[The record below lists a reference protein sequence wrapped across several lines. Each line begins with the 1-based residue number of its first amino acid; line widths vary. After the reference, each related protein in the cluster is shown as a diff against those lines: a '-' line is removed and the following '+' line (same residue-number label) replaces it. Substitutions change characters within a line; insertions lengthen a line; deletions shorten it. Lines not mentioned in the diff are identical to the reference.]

1 MEWAEICGSFQKK
14 TKAAFLRLNWK
25 EFVMAKIL
33 VAEDNKHIREGL
45 AQALSAEGHKVEQAQ
60 NGEIALTLYESF
72 KPNIVILDIMM
83 PKKSGFDVCN
93 TLRKKGENVPIIF
106 LTAKGEETDKLL
118 GFNLGADDYL
128 TKPFSLRELL
138 ARIGA
143 LLRRLN
149 LPIEPDESFTIGSH
163 VIDPKTF
170 TITNARGKSENL
182 KIREL
187 KLLKYFHDHPNTVIM
202 RDTLFA
208 EVWNASKL
216 MISRTID
223 QHIASIRKLLEED
236 SSCIETVI
244 RVGYFYRV

>member
-1 MEWAEICGSFQKK
+1 
-14 TKAAFLRLNWK
+14 
-25 EFVMAKIL
+25 MAKIL

-170 TITNARGKSENL
+170 TITNTGEEKLFVHISMEDMVLPEAL
-182 KIREL
+182 KRFSIPS
-187 KLLKYFHDHPNTVIM
+187 HQS
-202 RDTLFA
+202 
-208 EVWNASKL
+208 SKL
-216 MISRTID
+216 DPKADLTSP
-223 QHIASIRKLLEED
+223 Q
-236 SSCIETVI
+236 
-244 RVGYFYRV
+244 